1 MNPFLTWTGGKRW
14 LVQNHP
20 HLFPKR
26 IKGHYIEPFFGGG
39 TIFFSMA
46 PHSPILSDL
55 NSELITTYT
64 AVKENY
70 SEVVALLREH
80 ESNHNKDYYY
90 SVRALKPEQPLAQAA
105 RLIYLNRTCFNGIYR
120 VNLKGEFNVPI
131 GSKNTVLRDEDN
143 WAEWSKALSKA
154 QLICADFESQIE
166 IASKGDF
173 LFIDPPYTVR
183 HNYNGFIKYNE
194 KLFSWSDQERLASAL
209 DKARKR
215 GAKILITNANHQS
228 VKSLYKRGF
237 KQQVVSRYS
246 SIAASGTKRA
256 AFEEL
261 IITANVK
268 G

>member
-14 LVQNHP
+14 LVQNYP
-20 HLFPKR
+20 HLLPR
-26 IKGHYIEPFFGGG
+26 RVKGRYIEPFFGGG
-39 TIFFSMA
+39 TMFFSMT
-46 PHSPILSDL
+46 PQRSILSDL
-55 NSELITTYT
+55 NSELITTYK

-70 SEVVALLREH
+70 NEVVLLLKGH
-80 ESNHNKDYYY
+80 ESNHSKEYYY
-90 SVRALKPEQPLAQAA
+90 LVRSQRPVQPVAKAA

-131 GSKNTVLRDEDN
+131 GTKSSVFREEDD
-143 WAEWSKALSKA
+143 WAGWSAALGGA
-154 QLICADFESQIE
+154 ELVCADFEQQIE

-173 LFIDPPYTVR
+173 LFVDPPYTVR

-194 KLFSWSDQERLASAL
+194 KLFSWSDQERLADAL
-209 DKARKR
+209 EGARKR
-215 GAKILITNANHQS
+215 GARILITNANHQS

-237 KQQVVSRYS
+237 NQQVVSRYS